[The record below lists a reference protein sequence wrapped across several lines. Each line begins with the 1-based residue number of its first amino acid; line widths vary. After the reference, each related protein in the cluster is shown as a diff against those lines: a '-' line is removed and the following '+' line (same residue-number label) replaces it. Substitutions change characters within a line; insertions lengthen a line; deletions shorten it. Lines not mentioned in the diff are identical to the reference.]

1 MENTQPIPKHAPLY
15 LTELITHKKVCY
27 LNRPHTLTVSHK
39 MYSSE
44 FFIFAEDFVQF
55 GRQGFL
61 VFADVYARERKNDQ
75 RDPKQGTEVMNG
87 DCAYNK

>member
-27 LNRPHTLTVSHK
+27 LHRPHTLTVSHK

-44 FFIFAEDFVQF
+44 FFVTTEYFVQF
-55 GRQGFL
+55 GRQGIF
-61 VFADVYARERKNDQ
+61 VPASV
-75 RDPKQGTEVMNG
+75 
-87 DCAYNK
+87 